1 MTDSTPSTSSAEA
14 PARPRRKSTRRP
26 AAGARKKT
34 ASRKKTR
41 PDAGA
46 LEAMMSQLAAR
57 ASKAGSAIAAGA
69 AGGTASARHALGR
82 AKKASQSAIRASIR
96 EWNKLD
102 TPRKVEFV
110 ATLLSA
116 LAAAS
121 GTIASRGRKKRQLF
135 R

>member
-14 PARPRRKSTRRP
+14 PARPRRKSARRP
-26 AAGARKKT
+26 AAGSRKKT
-34 ASRKKTR
+34 TRKKTR
-41 PDAGA
+41 PAAGS
-46 LEAMMSQLAAR
+46 LEAMMHQLASR
-57 ASKAGSAIAAGA
+57 ASKAGGVIAAGA
-69 AGGTASARHALGR
+69 AGGTASARQALGR
-82 AKKASQSAIRASIR
+82 AKAASRSAIRASIR
-96 EWNKLD
+96 EWKKLD

-121 GTIASRGRKKRQLF
+121 GTIASRGRTKRKLF